1 MEAAPWGLVLIGG
14 PLLLGLAL
22 LWARVR
28 SGKAGRRADSDTP
41 PDDPSHGM

>member
-22 LWARVR
+22 LWAKMR
-28 SGKAGRRADSDTP
+28 SGKADHRSDADTP
-41 PDDPSHGM
+41 SDDPSHGM